1 MKKMTSIFLVL
12 VMTLTLLLGGCGAE
26 AKTDGVK
33 AETSAGDTESSTTES
48 TNAAVQTT
56 VNQGGTVKIAYW
68 NAPSGVFAPGLTSNS
83 YDFYV
88 YSLMFEGLLR
98 LNPALELE
106 PCLAESYSVSEDNQ
120 TLTFKLREDVKW
132 HDGVAFTADDVK
144 FTLEFLGHPDYP
156 GTSGSH
162 IAWIVGAEAYKKGEA
177 DHISGINVIDEHTIS
192 LTTTE
197 VFGASLLKFGTTS
210 MLAKHIWENV
220 DVKTALEAT
229 DILRNPV
236 GTGPFKMKTFVP
248 DQYVELV
255 ANDDYWN
262 HRPNLDSVIVQV
274 TNQETAQ
281 AQMLNGEIDMM
292 LVSQMNPDDLALYD
306 ESGIIVQM
314 VPMNS
319 NQFMGINNS
328 LEIFKDKKVRQA
340 LAYAIDRQSMV
351 DGILNG
357 YGMVAAEPY
366 REDFWACPDNL
377 NLYELNQ
384 QKAIS
389 LLEESGFKYDKASNV
404 MSHNGEPV
412 KWVLKYPTGN
422 KAREQAAVVIQ
433 QNLKDIGINIE
444 LQIMEFSTLY
454 AMVKEG
460 EYELY
465 LMAEGASTG
474 DPDIYRFYHSS
485 QIPPN
490 GLNIRHYSN
499 AEVDQLLEAGQKLM
513 EVKDRQPIYQ
523 KVAKIINE
531 EQPMVYLFFW
541 YEGRAINGKLMG
553 VNCFPGNNYYGIE
566 NWYLEQ

>member
-1 MKKMTSIFLVL
+1 MKKITSVL
-12 VMTLTLLLGGCGAE
+12 LIVMMLWTTLLSGCGSD
-26 AKTDGVK
+26 AKTSSEVNTPNTVNS
-33 AETSAGDTESSTTES
+33 ENSTENT
-48 TNAAVQTT
+48 AQTT
-56 VNQGGTVKIAYW
+56 VNQGGIIKIAYW
-68 NAPSGVFAPGLTSNS
+68 NAPSGVFAPGLTSDS

-98 LNPALELE
+98 LNPGLELE
-106 PCLAESYSVSEDNQ
+106 PCLAESYTISEDNK
-120 TLTFKLREDVKW
+120 TLTFKLREGVKW
-132 HDGVAFTADDVK
+132 HDGTEFTADDVK

-162 IAWIVGAEAYKKGEA
+162 IAWLEGADAYKKGEA
-177 DHISGINVIDEHTIS
+177 DHIAGINLIDKYTIS

-197 VFGASLLKFGTTS
+197 VFGASLLKFGTTN

-229 DILRNPV
+229 EVLRNPV

-248 DQYVELV
+248 DQYVELA

-262 HRPNLDSVIVQV
+262 HRPNLDGIIVQA

-292 LVSQMNPDDLALYD
+292 LISQMNPDDLALYED
-306 ESGIIVQM
+306 SGIVVQM

-319 NQFMGINNS
+319 SQYMGINNS
-328 LEIFKDKKVRQA
+328 LDVFKDKKVRQA
-340 LAYAIDRQSMV
+340 LAYAIDRQSIV

-366 REDFWACPDNL
+366 REDFWACPSDI
-377 NLYELNQ
+377 NLYELNKE
-384 QKAIS
+384 KAIS
-389 LLEESGFKYDKASNV
+389 LLEESGFKYDKASNI
-404 MSHNGEPV
+404 MSYNGEPV

-422 KAREQAAVVIQ
+422 KAREQSAVVIQ

-460 EYELY
+460 DYELY

-474 DPDIYRFYHSS
+474 DPDIFRFYHSS
-485 QIPPN
+485 QVPPN
-490 GLNIRHYSN
+490 GLNIRRYKN
-499 AEVDQLLEAGQKLM
+499 AEVDKLLEEGQKLM
-513 EVKDRQPIYQ
+513 EVEDRKPVYQ
-523 KVAKIINE
+523 KVARIINE